1 MQKYGVMPDGQ
12 RFVMVESEGGSRDT
26 VIHVVQNWY
35 EEFRAASGTKSPEK
49 N

>member
-35 EEFRAASGTKSPEK
+35 EQFRDRQQD
-49 N
+49 